1 MSDHVPAP
9 SPSPTGST
17 AGVRR
22 QLVPLGSIV
31 PSESV
36 RAEAA
41 QVLDVP
47 ERRPAKPITF
57 DSAL

>member
-1 MSDHVPAP
+1 MHNRVPAP
-9 SPSPTGST
+9 PASPRPG
-17 AGVRR
+17 GRR
-22 QLVPLGSIV
+22 LVPLGAIV

-41 QVLDVP
+41 RVLDVP